1 MYFSYMK
8 DSTPPSIITVSPQIR
23 MEPTAATHAAGLLQA
38 VNENREHLEAFLP
51 WVPFMQTVTDFE
63 NYIAHC
69 LQLHQQ
75 NEERS
80 FVIFYEDK
88 IVGRIGL
95 HHINNRDKNAS
106 IGYWLCKSAE
116 GKGIVGSCCKAI
128 IQYGFE
134 HLQLHRI
141 EIRAAEQNL
150 RSRAIPQKLGFSFEG
165 TIRQAEYV
173 NGQWYNLALYSILK
187 EEWIK
192 HQS

>member
-1 MYFSYMK
+1 MK
-8 DSTPPSIITVSPQIR
+8 DSTPPSIITVTPKIR
-23 MEPTAATHAAGLLQA
+23 MELTDAGHAVGLLQA
-38 VNENREHLEAFLP
+38 LNEDRAHLAAFLP
-51 WVPFMQTVTDFE
+51 WVPLMQTETDFE

-75 NEERS
+75 NLERS

-88 IVGRIGL
+88 IVGRMGL
-95 HHINNRDKNAS
+95 HQINNRDKNAS

-116 GKGIVGSCCKAI
+116 CKGIASSCCRAI
-128 IQYGFE
+128 IDYGFK

-165 TIRQAEYV
+165 SIRQAEYV

-187 EEWIK
+187 DEWIK